1 MNTITSDSPTDR
13 TAQRAVTP
21 PSRLLQLLEGR
32 VLWELGATV
41 SAWPWLARVPK
52 GDGHPVLV
60 LPGLVA
66 SDLSTRLL
74 RGYLRERGYYVHG
87 WKQGRNLGL
96 RKGVEQ
102 AMFDRLEALH
112 EKHGRKVSIVGWS
125 LGGLYARV
133 LAKQRPDLVRSVIT
147 LGSPFA
153 GSPRSTNAWRVY
165 EWASGQKSDDP
176 RAHERLR
183 GELAVPATSI
193 YSRTDGIVAWPSSID
208 EVGPISENIEV
219 VASHLGLGVN
229 PAVLY
234 AVADRLAQPED
245 AWRPFV
251 RTGLRAMVY
260 PKPAAGGRRATTFN
274 ASSRGRRSNRR
285 RSHSRNRRARGS
297 PRRPEVRP
305 ERWRIRRAWRRG
317 LRERSTSW

>member
-1 MNTITSDSPTDR
+1 MNTLTRQTKPVRSTK
-13 TAQRAVTP
+13 P

-32 VLWELGATV
+32 APLELGATV
-41 SAWPWLARVPK
+41 SMWPWLSLAAPR

-66 SDLSTRLL
+66 SDLSTRVL
-74 RGYLRERGYYVHG
+74 RRYLRERGYQVHG
-87 WKQGRNLGL
+87 WQQGRNLGL

-102 AMFDRLEALH
+102 AMFARLDTLAQ
-112 EKHGRKVSIVGWS
+112 KHGQKVSLVGWS

-133 LAKQRPDLVRSVIT
+133 LGKHRPDTVRSVIT

-176 RAHERLR
+176 TAHERLR
-183 GELAVPATSI
+183 GRLTMPATSI
-193 YSRTDGIVAWPSSID
+193 YSRTDGIVAWPTSID
-208 EVGPISENIEV
+208 DVSATSENIEV

-234 AVADRLAQPED
+234 AVADRLAQPEG
-245 AWRPFV
+245 AWKPFDRSGV
-251 RTGLRAMVY
+251 RALIY
-260 PKPAAGGRRATTFN
+260 PKPAA
-274 ASSRGRRSNRR
+274 
-285 RSHSRNRRARGS
+285 
-297 PRRPEVRP
+297 P
-305 ERWRIRRAWRRG
+305 
-317 LRERSTSW
+317 